1 MAPKLSPLLLAAL
14 ALYGCTRHAPEPAA
28 SNDAVPP
35 PPAASEPPASPP
47 PAPKPKA
54 DPAAGAACGELG
66 CRSFDS
72 PDLAFAAVLAEKP
85 LVLGIG
91 EAHAQK
97 GTEHIPSSTKRFT
110 ETLLP
115 TLKGRAS
122 LLVVELMLPNDK
134 CKKETKQVEKQQKP
148 VTKPQAE
155 TNQNEYVVLGQRAK
169 ALGIVPDLLRP
180 SCDDLTRIT
189 QAGAGDIGVMLETIA
204 NLTKTMV
211 GGELDRN
218 AKLGKELL
226 VVAYGG
232 ALHNDAEPKPGRE
245 AWTYGPALRERTGGR
260 YVALDLIVPEYIKDG
275 EPWASLPWTKH
286 YDRERLGD
294 KAVLYE
300 TGKGSYVM
308 VLPVTKAAAK
318 PAASSETPDGG

>member
-1 MAPKLSPLLLAAL
+1 MAPKLPALLLASAT
-14 ALYGCTRHAPEPAA
+14 LYGCTRPSPQPAAPNEAVPPAPPASAPPAAPEP
-28 SNDAVPP
+28 
-35 PPAASEPPASPP
+35 
-47 PAPKPKA
+47 KPEAKA
-54 DPAAGAACGELG
+54 DPAAGTACGALG
-66 CRSFDS
+66 CRAFDTA
-72 PDLAFAAVLAEKP
+72 DQAFAAVLAEKP

-97 GTEHIPSSTKRFT
+97 GTEHVPSSTKRFT

-115 TLKGRAS
+115 TLKGKAS

-134 CKKETKQVEKQQKP
+134 CKKETKQVQKQQKP

-189 QAGAGDIGVMLETIA
+189 QAGSGDIGVMLETIA
-204 NLTKTMV
+204 SLTKTMV
-211 GGELDRN
+211 GTELDRN

-232 ALHNDAEPKPGRE
+232 ALHNDPEPKAGRE
-245 AWTYGPALRERTGGR
+245 AWTYGPALTERTKDR

-275 EPWASLPWTKH
+275 EPWSSLPWTRH
-286 YDRERLGD
+286 YDREKLGD
-294 KAVLYE
+294 KAVLFE
-300 TGKGSYVM
+300 TSKHSFVM
-308 VLPVTKAAAK
+308 VLPATEKT
-318 PAASSETPDGG
+318 SEAPDGG